1 MVLNLAPARQNIMW
15 LQGGG
20 MKEGAL
26 GGGHG
31 TQKQTQGTV
40 TNSSEHH

>member
-15 LQGGG
+15 LQGG
-20 MKEGAL
+20 KEGAL